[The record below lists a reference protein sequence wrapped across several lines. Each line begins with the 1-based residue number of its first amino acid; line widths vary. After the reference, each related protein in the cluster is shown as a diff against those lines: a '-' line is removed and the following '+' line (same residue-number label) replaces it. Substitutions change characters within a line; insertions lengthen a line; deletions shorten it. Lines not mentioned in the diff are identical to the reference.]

1 MTLFETDFSIWND
14 DEAVIRVD
22 TPNLTESDIVH
33 QFLKDLDSRHFT
45 VRKIA
50 FFEEPFHA
58 VASLG
63 RRDSSRGQ
71 AKTNRKKVAVTTYD
85 AELRIYAR
93 KVSDEKFGLRCEVQA
108 A

>member
-1 MTLFETDFSIWND
+1 MWHDSET
-14 DEAVIRVD
+14 VIRVD
-22 TPNLTESDIVH
+22 TPDLTESDVVH

-50 FFEEPFHA
+50 FFEKPFHA

-63 RRDSSRGQ
+63 RRETPISQ
-71 AKTNRKKVAVTTYD
+71 TKTKRKKIAVRTYD
-85 AELRIYAR
+85 AELHIYAR
-93 KVSDEKFGLRCEVQA
+93 KVSDEKFGLRCEVLA

>member
-1 MTLFETDFSIWND
+1 MTILKPDFSMWHDN
-14 DEAVIRVD
+14 ETVIRVD
-22 TPNLTESDIVH
+22 TPDLTESDIVH

-63 RRDSSRGQ
+63 RRESSRGQ
-71 AKTNRKKVAVTTYD
+71 AKTNRKKVAVPTYD
-85 AELRIYAR
+85 AELHIYAR